1 MVCRKLISR
10 GLCMIFL
17 EKTPPVSRICGM
29 GHGLQKTAMIS
40 RGLCMI
46 FFSKDT
52 TSVTHLWHGPWFAEN
67 CHDITWPL
75 HDFFSKDTTSVTH
88 LWHGPW
94 FAKNCH
100 DITWPLH
107 DFFSKDTTSVTHL
120 LHGPWFALFFKR
132 ARLCLFLFLLRHST
146 CHMPCMFGFFTET
159 CAEIM
164 WPLHVGFSKD
174 NTTTIMYMCH
184 ALLKTLLVSRGL
196 CMMVLAKTFLL
207 LSCTLA
213 MVCRKLISRGLCMI
227 FLAKTPPVSRICCMG
242 HGLEKTVLV
251 SRGLCMIFLA
261 KTPPVSCTWAVVCLK
276 SI

>member
-88 LWHGPW
+88 L
-94 FAKNCH
+94 
-100 DITWPLH
+100 
-107 DFFSKDTTSVTHL
+107 

-174 NTTTIMYMCH
+174 ISTAIMY
-184 ALLKTLLVSRGL
+184 
-196 CMMVLAKTFLL
+196 
-207 LSCTLA
+207 
-213 MVCRKLISRGLCMI
+213 I
-227 FLAKTPPVSRICCMG
+227 G
-242 HGLEKTVLV
+242 HGLQKADITWPLHDFFSKDTTSVTHLLHGPWFGENCPDITWPLHDFFGKDTT
-251 SRGLCMIFLA
+251 SFMYMGRGL
-261 KTPPVSCTWAVVCLK
+261 LK
-276 SI
+276 IH

>member
-1 MVCRKLISR
+1 MWPLPVGFSKDKTTTIMYMCHALLKTLLVSR
-10 GLCMIFL
+10 GLCMMVL
-17 EKTPPVSRICGM
+17 AKTSLLLPCTL
-29 GHGLQKTAMIS
+29 GHGLQKA
-40 RGLCMI
+40 
-46 FFSKDT
+46 
-52 TSVTHLWHGPWFAEN
+52 
-67 CHDITWPL
+67 
-75 HDFFSKDTTSVTH
+75 
-88 LWHGPW
+88 
-94 FAKNCH
+94 

-132 ARLCLFLFLLRHST
+132 AKLCLFLFLLRHST

-251 SRGLCMIFLA
+251 SRGLCMIFWRRHHQYHVHGPWFA
-261 KTPPVSCTWAVVCLK
+261 
-276 SI
+276 

>member
-52 TSVTHLWHGPWFAEN
+52 TSVTHLWHGPWFAE
-67 CHDITWPL
+67 
-75 HDFFSKDTTSVTH
+75 
-88 LWHGPW
+88 
-94 FAKNCH
+94 NCH

-276 SI
+276 SISCYNTLNVKNTVVEYSSSMGRFFIHS